1 MKYFVE
7 GSDLTSVANA
17 IRTKG
22 GTNASLAFP
31 SGFVSAIN
39 DIGGGGM
46 VDADRK
52 IIEKTI
58 SGTYTNTT
66 CSYIKSFTFEQCN
79 SLNGVEFTSVSY
91 IAEFAFRS
99 CATLCTA
106 NFPNLT
112 SVYEGVFD
120 FCS

>member
-39 DIGGGGM
+39 NM
-46 VDADRK
+46 VGDNTENQFIAR
-52 IIEKTI
+52 TI
-58 SGTYTNTT
+58 SGAYTNST
-66 CSYIKSFTFEQCN
+66 CSN
-79 SLNGVEFTSVSY
+79 V
-91 IAEFAFRS
+91 RS
-99 CATLCTA
+99 
-106 NFPNLT
+106 
-112 SVYEGVFD
+112 
-120 FCS
+120 